1 MDLGIKGRKA
11 IVCAS
16 SRGLGFACAQAL
28 AREGVDV
35 TLNGRNKEALE
46 TACAQIRESGAPGK
60 VAGVVADL
68 NTAEGR
74 EALVAACPDADILV
88 NNNGGPPPG
97 AFANWGEEE
106 WAAALQANL
115 LAPTF
120 MIRAL
125 IEGMKAREFGRIVN
139 VTSAMVK
146 SPHPAMGLSTAS
158 RSALTALCKG
168 LSREVASYNVTINNM
183 LPERFDT
190 DRQQQMAQLVM
201 KFKGV
206 DYETARAEQVASIPA
221 GRHGRPSEFGDA
233 CAFLSSAQAGFIT
246 GQNLQLDG
254 GAYEGLI

>member
-16 SRGLGFACAQAL
+16 SRGLGFACAGAL

-35 TLNGRNKEALE
+35 TLNGRNQEPLD
-46 TACAQIRESGAPGK
+46 TACTRIRESGSLGN
-60 VAGVVADL
+60 VSSVVADL
-68 NTAEGR
+68 NTPEGR

-97 AFANWGEEE
+97 AFASWGEDE
-106 WAAALQANL
+106 WVAALQANL

-125 IEGMKAREFGRIVN
+125 IEGMKERGFGRIVN

-168 LSREVASYNVTINNM
+168 LSREVASHNVTINNM

-190 DRQQQMAQLVM
+190 DRQEQMAELVM

-206 DYETARAEQVASIPA
+206 DYETARAEQIASIPA

-233 CAFLSSAQAGFIT
+233 CAFLCSAQAGFIT

-254 GAYEGLI
+254 GAYAGLI

>member
-35 TLNGRNKEALE
+35 TLNGRNKDALD
-46 TACAQIRESGAPGK
+46 AAVAQIRESGAAGTIS
-60 VAGVVADL
+60 GVVADL

-120 MIRAL
+120 MIRTL
-125 IEGMKAREFGRIVN
+125 IEGMKARGFGRIVN

-168 LSREVASYNVTINNM
+168 LSREVAAHNVTINNM

-190 DRQQQMAQLVM
+190 DRQQQMAELVM

-233 CAFLSSAQAGFIT
+233 CAFLCSAQAGFIT